1 LPEPTDRAAYVG
13 YKYSWLGENIAFNY
27 PDDNSVMI
35 AWMNS
40 PEHRANILNPNFTQI
55 GVGIAYD
62 SKGEPY
68 YTQDFGAP
76 A

>member
-1 LPEPTDRAAYVG
+1 MT
-13 YKYSWLGENIAFNY
+13 
-27 PDDNSVMI
+27 

-40 PEHRANILNPNFTQI
+40 PEHRANILDPSFTDI

-62 SKGEPY
+62 SRGEPY
-68 YTQDFGAP
+68 YTQEFGEP